1 MQKPKK
7 VAIVVIREE
16 GLDIARKLHQTEPDW
31 HLWGPKIT
39 EPKESE
45 FVFEP
50 RFKDWL
56 KNHFDKYDGFV
67 CFMAAGIVVRA
78 LSPLV
83 KHKTTDPGVVVSD
96 EYGRQAISLLGGH
109 EGGANNLAYCVA
121 NAIGAVPVI
130 TTGTEALKE
139 YVLGIGCRKNASY
152 QSLHKLVTKV
162 LNEVNVTPEQIRCIS
177 TIDLKKEEPCILKL
191 AETFQCPIRIF
202 SQREIIASD
211 LNITSSEFVENMIG
225 VPGVCEPTSLMASHY
240 GNLIV
245 EKTTEDGCAVALVK
259 ESSVH
264 ERKNNE

>member
-1 MQKPKK
+1 MENPKK

-16 GLDIARKLHQTEPDW
+16 GLEVARKLHQAEPGW
-31 HLWGPKIT
+31 HLWSPKI
-39 EPKESE
+39 ENPRESE
-45 FVFEP
+45 FIFEP

-56 KNHFDKYDGFV
+56 KKHFDKYDGFV

-83 KHKTTDPGVVVSD
+83 KDKTTDPGVVVSD
-96 EYGRQAISLLGGH
+96 EFGRQAISLLGGH
-109 EGGANNLAYCVA
+109 EGGANNLAYQVG

-139 YVLGIGCRKNASY
+139 YVLGIGCRKDASY
-152 QSLHKLVTKV
+152 ESLHKLTTRI
-162 LNEVNVTPEQIRCIS
+162 LDGANVTPKQIRCIS
-177 TIDLKKEEPCILKL
+177 TIDLKKDEPCILKL

-202 SQREIIASD
+202 SQQEIVASD
-211 LNITSSEFVENMIG
+211 LNIGSSEFVENMIG

-240 GNLIV
+240 GELVV
-245 EKTTEDGCAVALVK
+245 EKTTENGCAVALVK

-264 ERKNNE
+264 ERKNDE

>member
-1 MQKPKK
+1 MLNPKK
-7 VAIVVIREE
+7 VAIAVIREE

-39 EPKESE
+39 EPQKSE

-56 KNHFDKYDGFV
+56 KNHFDQYDGFV

-83 KHKTTDPGVVVSD
+83 KDKTTDPGVVVCD
-96 EYGRQAISLLGGH
+96 EFGRQAISLLGGH
-109 EGGANNLAYCVA
+109 EGGANNLAYQVG
-121 NAIGAVPVI
+121 NAIGAIPVI

-152 QSLHKLVTKV
+152 ESLHTLATKV
-162 LNEVNVTPEQIRCIS
+162 LGNADVTPEQIRCIS
-177 TIDLKKEEPCILKL
+177 TIDLKKNEPCILQL

-202 SQREIIASD
+202 SQQEILASD
-211 LNITSSEFVENMIG
+211 LNIGSSEFVENMIG

-240 GNLIV
+240 GQLIID
-245 EKTTEDGCAVALVK
+245 KTTKDGCAVALVK

-264 ERKNNE
+264 ERKNDE